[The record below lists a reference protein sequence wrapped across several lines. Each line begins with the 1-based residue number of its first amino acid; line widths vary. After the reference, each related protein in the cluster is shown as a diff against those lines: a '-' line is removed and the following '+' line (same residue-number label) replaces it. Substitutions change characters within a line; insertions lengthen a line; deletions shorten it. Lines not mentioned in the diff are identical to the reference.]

1 VLVAVRLLVDPGF
14 VVAILLTAVVS
25 LVVVRQTRH
34 DLDLLALFPELRR
47 IRPLRRFLS

>member
-1 VLVAVRLLVDPGF
+1 
-14 VVAILLTAVVS
+14 
-25 LVVVRQTRH
+25 VVVRQTRH